1 MKTSSELTRQCLIF
15 DDRAS
20 TPPHV
25 RKFRRSTYLE
35 PGKRYQHHGVADD
48 YPQLNL
54 GGKIFGV
61 TESHFRDGAA
71 DLIRPPPMSELARMN
86 MIKSEKIYKHTMR
99 EPLGRSPE
107 RTDHL
112 PSKFTEG
119 TVALCFVTFVAY
131 FVFVC
136 TEHQPFGV
144 KTSSAHEPAK
154 DLIFPVDARHEVD
167 GDGAD
172 LYKRSHGSYAPGEQR
187 RRGYQWGSAGVNP
200 DTTRFGRKGDTIAFN
215 GVSKNIAE
223 VLNASTLAAND
234 APIVNQK
241 KVEDFRNMA
250 DLLGQTKNLGQDSG
264 SRPPDMVY
272 GKSSGVKTVSAAD
285 VIKGKYGA
293 VDLQSDRDLGKSI
306 MPGFRNISFQDRV
319 YGCPSIRSDIPHLP
333 AGRRSLAD
341 AQNYGDDV
349 PAQELINPP
358 AFADLSIGPMVMD
371 EIRPKA
377 KILELFSRIGFSLD
391 AQTAEAIFY
400 HASGGRESCTI
411 NAFRN
416 ALNDFIINNELL
428 NERPSRK

>member
-1 MKTSSELTRQCLIF
+1 MSTSSELTRQCLIF
-15 DDRAS
+15 DDRSS

-48 YPQLNL
+48 YPLLNL
-54 GGKIFGV
+54 NNKIFGV

-71 DLIRPPPMSELARMN
+71 DLIRPKPMSELARMN
-86 MIKSEKIYKHTMR
+86 MIKSEKIYKHTNR

-107 RTDHL
+107 RTGHL
-112 PSKFTEG
+112 PKKFTE
-119 TVALCFVTFVAY
+119 
-131 FVFVC
+131 
-136 TEHQPFGV
+136 EHQPFGV
-144 KTSSAHEPAK
+144 KTSSAEEPAK
-154 DLIFPVDARHEVD
+154 DLMFPVDANHDD
-167 GDGAD
+167 GNGAD

-187 RRGYQWGSAGVNP
+187 RRGYHWSVDPN
-200 DTTRFGRKGDTIAFN
+200 TTRFGRKGDTIAFN
-215 GVSKNIAE
+215 GVSKNVAE
-223 VLNASTLAAND
+223 VLNASTAAANE

-285 VIKGKYGA
+285 VIRGKYGA

-306 MPGFRNISFQDRV
+306 TPGFRNISFQDRV

-333 AGRRSLAD
+333 PGRRSLAD

-358 AFADLSIGPMVMD
+358 AFADLSIGPLVMD
-371 EIRPKA
+371 EPRPKA
-377 KILELFSRIGFSLD
+377 KILELFARIGFRLD
-391 AQTAEAIFY
+391 ADTAEAIFY
-400 HASGGRESCTI
+400 QASGGREVCTI

-416 ALNDFIINNELL
+416 ALNDYIINNELL
-428 NERPSRK
+428 NERPSS